1 MTSTSKYARVAKAFE
16 QFLTIDEFPDT
27 SSIRNAPTAP
37 VPPDVAV
44 GAPGMVVY
52 QGFLLSD
59 EKDPRLHGQ
68 KKFALYSDILANTA
82 IVGAG
87 ARFFLS
93 LVGKADWSVEPA
105 DDSKEAQKY
114 ADLVE
119 DMIHDMETPWHRV
132 VRRAALFRFYGF
144 GLQEWTAKMR
154 DDGNIG
160 IADVEARAQMTVW
173 RWDCDM
179 HGTVKGVVQLAPQ
192 NQREIYLPRKKLVY
206 LVDDAMHDNPEGL
219 GLFRHLVKA
228 ADKLA
233 AFELLEARGYESD
246 IRGIPVLRAPLA
258 ELRKAVTAGTI
269 DAAQMQAQLKPLQD
283 FMRGHVKSPSLAML
297 MESETFRSTGEQ
309 QTPSAIKKFDVEL
322 LRGDDGPHAPIAA
335 AIERLNREIARVL
348 GVEHLLLGA
357 DSKGS
362 HAMAADKSQA
372 FGEIVDS
379 TLVEIRAA
387 FEHDLLT
394 RVWELNGWPEEMMPS
409 FCTSPIQY
417 RDIQSVTGALAD
429 LAKAGAPLGANDP
442 AINQI
447 RKIIGLADAPEQDP
461 ALVQAAA
468 NVSAGLNPDGSHPNQ
483 QDNQQDGSPQAS
495 EDGNQDASPDKG
507 GD

>member
-1 MTSTSKYARVAKAFE
+1 MTSTNKYAQVAKAFE

-27 SSIRNAPTAP
+27 SSIRNAPTGK

-68 KKFALYSDILANTA
+68 KKYTLYADILANTA

-105 DDSKEAQKY
+105 DDSKEAQNY

-119 DMIHDMETPWHRV
+119 DMIHDMDTPWHRV

-154 DDGNIG
+154 KDGAIG

-192 NQREIYLPRKKLVY
+192 NQREIYLPREKLVY

-246 IRGIPVLRAPLA
+246 IRGIPVMRAPLA
-258 ELRKAVTAGTI
+258 ELRKAVAAGTI
-269 DAAQMQAQLKPLQD
+269 DQAQLQAQLKPLQD
-283 FMRGHVKSPSLAML
+283 FMRGHVKSPSLALML
-297 MESETFRSTGEQ
+297 EAETFRSTGEQ

-322 LRGDDGPHAPIAA
+322 LRGDDGPHMPIAA

-362 HAMAADKSQA
+362 HAMATDKSQA

-394 RVWELNGWPEEMMPS
+394 RIWELNGWPEEMMPS

-442 AINQI
+442 AVNQI

-461 ALVQAAA
+461 ALVAATQYAAA
-468 NVSAGLNPDGSHPNQ
+468 GLKPDGTPLNQ
-483 QDNQQDGSPQAS
+483 QDNSTDGSPQANQ
-495 EDGNQDASPDKG
+495 DGNQDAAPDKG